1 MADSDSEDEKLMLL
15 IFLRRRKRRRKKR
28 RFWVHEILQRREDL
42 GEFHR
47 LVQELSSHED
57 KFFQYFRMSEEQFME
72 ILKLIEGDVEK
83 LTT

>member
-1 MADSDSEDEKLMLL
+1 M
-15 IFLRRRKRRRKKR
+15 
-28 RFWVHEILQRREDL
+28 HETLQRREDL

-83 LTT
+83 LTTEYRRPISAKERLAICLR